1 MQNIIDNRVNE
12 IPMKNSI
19 ELAIEKGR
27 RIVIV
32 VYSFQPKTEKLIR
45 SILETILKQYDKE
58 YLHDSIYSVLFEAVM
73 NCVKANAKRVFFEE
87 KNLNIKNIEDYNRGI
102 RIFKEE
108 IGNKKLRE
116 LCEKGR
122 EKKIYIKIVYTHQ
135 KNGLKIEI
143 LNNAELLK
151 EEEYRIRAKLSKG
164 QRYENLFDFYN
175 DNSDPT
181 EGEGLGLVLSLL
193 MLKGEGVDPSNFRIG
208 SKNGITKTRIEIPF
222 DENYV
227 SERSLYALDSNK

>member
-122 EKKIYIKIVYTHQ
+122 FISKLCILIKRT
-135 KNGLKIEI
+135 
-143 LNNAELLK
+143 
-151 EEEYRIRAKLSKG
+151 
-164 QRYENLFDFYN
+164 D
-175 DNSDPT
+175 
-181 EGEGLGLVLSLL
+181 
-193 MLKGEGVDPSNFRIG
+193 
-208 SKNGITKTRIEIPF
+208 
-222 DENYV
+222 
-227 SERSLYALDSNK
+227 